1 MNIYYRVKYY
11 GIKIA
16 YGIRIVRFERK
27 EEYFIIRKETFLM
40 ASKKFAILSIMNEE

>member
-27 EEYFIIRKETFLM
+27 EEYIIVRKEYFRWLLR
-40 ASKKFAILSIMNEE
+40 SSQFYR